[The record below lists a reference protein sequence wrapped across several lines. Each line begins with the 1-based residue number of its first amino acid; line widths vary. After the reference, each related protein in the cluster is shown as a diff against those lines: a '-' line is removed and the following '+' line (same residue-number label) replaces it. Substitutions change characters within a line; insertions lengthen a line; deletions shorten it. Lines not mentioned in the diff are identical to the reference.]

1 MVSKTNKITKV
12 QDICL
17 ELMFSK
23 YVKKM
28 IKQFLVRPFSTQIRI
43 IKLFINIVM
52 NRLSYHN
59 IEKDSKMF
67 KLFYLCLIQELE

>member
-1 MVSKTNKITKV
+1 MVSKTNKIIKV